1 MHAADAADLVE
12 DRSFK
17 SHAALVGE
25 SVQAAFAAQVVR
37 SPGGVAVRCAGRELS
52 YRELD
57 ERANQLAHRLVG
69 LGVGPEVP
77 VAVLME
83 RSVDLVVALLAV
95 LKAGAF
101 YLPLHSGYPLE
112 RMQWIVDETSA
123 PVLLTDAAMRGRG
136 LPGGGG

>member
-1 MHAADAADLVE
+1 MRAADAVDPVE
-12 DRSFK
+12 GASRESNV
-17 SHAALVGE
+17 ALIGE

-69 LGVGPEVP
+69 LGVGPEAP

-83 RSVDLVVALLAV
+83 RSVDLMVALPAV
-95 LKAGAF
+95 LKA
-101 YLPLHSGYPLE
+101 
-112 RMQWIVDETSA
+112 
-123 PVLLTDAAMRGRG
+123 
-136 LPGGGG
+136 

>member
-1 MHAADAADLVE
+1 MHAADAVDFVE
-12 DRSFK
+12 DRSFESNVAMSGK
-17 SHAALVGE
+17 
-25 SVQAAFAAQVVR
+25 SVQAAFAAQVLR

-69 LGVGPEVP
+69 LGVGPEAP

-83 RSVDLVVALLAV
+83 RSVDLVVALLGV

-101 YLPLHSGYPLE
+101 YLPLHSGFPLE
-112 RMQWIVDETSA
+112 RMRWIVEETSA
-123 PVLLTDAAMRGRG
+123 PVLLADRRDA
-136 LPGGGG
+136 